1 MPRPKQNNKNT
12 GESEEQS
19 ERTGEEFYHLRMPEY
34 KGEQKA
40 AKISRASKQRFGLVL
55 SCRLVAIK
63 RFE

>member
-19 ERTGEEFYHLRMPEY
+19 ERTGEEFYHLRMPE
-34 KGEQKA
+34 GEQKA

-55 SCRLVAIK
+55 SCRLVATK

>member
-34 KGEQKA
+34 RRNRRPPK
-40 AKISRASKQRFGLVL
+40 SRGLV
-55 SCRLVAIK
+55 SSVLVWSFLAA
-63 RFE
+63 